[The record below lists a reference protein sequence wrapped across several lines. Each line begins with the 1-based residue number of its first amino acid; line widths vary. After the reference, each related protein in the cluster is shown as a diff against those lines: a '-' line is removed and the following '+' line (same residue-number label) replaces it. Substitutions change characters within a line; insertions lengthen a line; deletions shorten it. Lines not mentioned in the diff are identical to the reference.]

1 MKKFRSICRQPS
13 YEQLDRMKFEL
24 AKRKEERE
32 VRDRQRPQILEQG
45 IAALLRL
52 IPAAERAIQASLA

>member
-1 MKKFRSICRQPS
+1 
-13 YEQLDRMKFEL
+13 MKFEL